1 MNRPRATAALA
12 FLAIACQ
19 KAQTAP
25 LYEKVPVERRDVVVT
40 VIGQGLI
47 RPVLLFSVKSKAWGE
62 IVSQPVVT
70 GQEVKRGQLVTMID
84 PRLPQNNLDQAQ
96 ASVLKAHAQ
105 VDNAK
110 AALTRS

>member
-1 MNRPRATAALA
+1 MSRRFAAAACVVLALA
-12 FLAIACQ
+12 CE

-40 VIGQGLI
+40 VISQGLI

-70 GQEVKRGQLVTMID
+70 GDEVNKGQLLTTID
-84 PRLPQNNLDQAQ
+84 
-96 ASVLKAHAQ
+96 
-105 VDNAK
+105 
-110 AALTRS
+110 RSE